1 MNEHP
6 TDVLVEVGAVL
17 RLLYEVMCEEGRRP
31 EAGWTLS
38 GPALHGLACITRY
51 CLDRVQTARQS
62 ISAL

>member
-6 TDVLVEVGAVL
+6 ADILWETQAVL
-17 RLLYEVMCEEGRRP
+17 RLLYEVMCDEGRRGDA
-31 EAGWTLS
+31 EWRLS

-51 CLDRVQTARQS
+51 CLDRVQTASQS